1 MTQATDSSASA
12 TLSGRELA
20 LKRRKAMALHGKSGT
35 ANAASMRKPS
45 ARRVKPAPAAT
56 NTQVA
61 ASPAAASAAAA
72 SNYVQPVPARSTV
85 ESGAR
90 SVSRARRQAMS
101 TSGKAALGS
110 TTTARPSGR
119 VRPQKAP
126 AMNMASL
133 QPAASAET
141 APAADTAKGCG
152 CGCNG
157 TKSSCGTTSVE
168 SVSERGSG
176 ASVVPS
182 ATTSGTAAAIPAMQ
196 ASAPIGRAL
205 A

>member
-1 MTQATDSSASA
+1 MIQATDSKASA

-35 ANAASMRKPS
+35 AKAASVSKSS
-45 ARRVKPAPAAT
+45 ARRVKAAPAAT
-56 NTQVA
+56 NAPVA
-61 ASPAAASAAAA
+61 ASPAAASPAAA
-72 SNYVQPVPARSTV
+72 SNYVQPVAARSAV

-110 TTTARPSGR
+110 TAAARPSGR
-119 VRPQKAP
+119 VRPQKAA
-126 AMNMASL
+126 AMNMASSQL
-133 QPAASAET
+133 AASTET
-141 APAADTAKGCG
+141 APATDTAKGCG

-168 SVSERGSG
+168 SASESGGSVMS
-176 ASVVPS
+176 A
-182 ATTSGTAAAIPAMQ
+182 ATTSDVAAVIPAR
-196 ASAPIGRAL
+196 P
-205 A
+205 